1 MDGSKAELKVGLTVV
16 IAIVVLVAA
25 LYWIRGVQLHA
36 DYQRITVWF
45 PNVGA
50 LEVGDPVSVAGV
62 RRGKVNHIRLAHG
75 GVETDLLISRDVV
88 LRSDAVFTV
97 KNVGLMG
104 ERFIGVETGFSREPW
119 PADSIP
125 HGMYET
131 GIPEMMGVMGR
142 VTMEIRELIST
153 IRATIGSEESLK
165 RLVTVSENLER
176 LSEQTASMVETQRSG
191 VSQALEDLRI
201 AAHGLRQIM
210 EENDETVTQ
219 TAQRFDSA
227 AVKLNL
233 FADKL
238 DTLSGDIRAVV
249 KNVQSGEGSL
259 ARLMNDD
266 QLIRRWESSA
276 SELDQLIADIRANP
290 KKYLNITV
298 RIF

>member
-1 MDGSKAELKVGLTVV
+1 
-16 IAIVVLVAA
+16 
-25 LYWIRGVQLHA
+25 
-36 DYQRITVWF
+36 
-45 PNVGA
+45 
-50 LEVGDPVSVAGV
+50 
-62 RRGKVNHIRLAHG
+62 
-75 GVETDLLISRDVV
+75 
-88 LRSDAVFTV
+88 
-97 KNVGLMG
+97 
-104 ERFIGVETGFSREPW
+104 
-119 PADSIP
+119 
-125 HGMYET
+125 
-131 GIPEMMGVMGR
+131 
-142 VTMEIRELIST
+142 
-153 IRATIGSEESLK
+153 
-165 RLVTVSENLER
+165 VSENLER

-210 EENDETVTQ
+210 EENDETVTR
-219 TAQRFDSA
+219 TAARFDSA

-249 KNVQSGEGSL
+249 DQVRSGEGSL

-276 SELDQLIADIRANP
+276 TELDQLIADIRANP

>member
-1 MDGSKAELKVGLTVV
+1 
-16 IAIVVLVAA
+16 
-25 LYWIRGVQLHA
+25 
-36 DYQRITVWF
+36 
-45 PNVGA
+45 
-50 LEVGDPVSVAGV
+50 
-62 RRGKVNHIRLAHG
+62 
-75 GVETDLLISRDVV
+75 V
-88 LRSDAVFTV
+88 LRSDAVFTI

-104 ERFIGVETGFSREPW
+104 ERYIGIETGFSDEMW

-125 HGMYET
+125 RGIYET

-142 VTMEIRELIST
+142 VTMEIRALIST
-153 IRATIGSEESLK
+153 IRATIGSEESLQ

-201 AAHGLRQIM
+201 AAKGLRQIM
-210 EENDETVTQ
+210 EEHDETVTR
-219 TAQRFDSA
+219 TAARFDSA

-249 KNVQSGEGSL
+249 NQVQSGEGSL
-259 ARLMNDD
+259 ARLMSDD
-266 QLIRRWESSA
+266 QLIRRWEASA